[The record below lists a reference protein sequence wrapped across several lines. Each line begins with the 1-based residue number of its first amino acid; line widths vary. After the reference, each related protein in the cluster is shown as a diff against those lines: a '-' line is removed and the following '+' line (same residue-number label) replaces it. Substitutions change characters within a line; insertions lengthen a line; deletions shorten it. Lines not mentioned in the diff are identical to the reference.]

1 MFEILLKTSLRTPT
15 KALAAIVGQ
24 VACPFMIHLVISHIF
39 LLYILIAPP
48 VFPATESWKIS
59 HYCWLTDAW
68 LTDIKIIPGTQQ
80 TQQIKEIP
88 LELEASEMLGLWVKV
103 LANNPEDPQDL

>member
-48 VFPATESWKIS
+48 VFPATES
-59 HYCWLTDAW
+59 
-68 LTDIKIIPGTQQ
+68 
-80 TQQIKEIP
+80 
-88 LELEASEMLGLWVKV
+88 
-103 LANNPEDPQDL
+103 